1 MTHFY
6 KMTGSGNDF
15 VMLDGRRTEAAAW
28 PADRIAGVCT
38 RREGVGADGLVI
50 LTPSGSNQV
59 RMEYWN
65 ADGTRASMC
74 GNAALCSTRLSAWL
88 GLAGADGMTLET
100 DAGTFATRC
109 TGPGEW
115 TAALNLP
122 PVDAPVPVDVPLD
135 PGEDGIWVGTVGV
148 PHAVILLEDLE
159 RDELMERGR
168 AIRWH
173 PAFPTGANANFIAR
187 DTAGWAMRTYERG
200 VEGETW
206 ACGTGAV
213 ASALALAVYRN
224 ETPPITIRSRGGKDL
239 RISATI
245 SGTRATDLW
254 LAGEGRLVFEGT
266 IGG

>member
-15 VMLDGRRTEAAAW
+15 VMLDGRRERASEW
-28 PADRIAGVCT
+28 PAERIAEVCT

-50 LTPSGSNQV
+50 LTPAGGGRV

-74 GNAALCSTRLSAWL
+74 GNAALCSTRLATHL
-88 GLAGADGMTLET
+88 GMATPEGTTLET
-100 DAGTFATRC
+100 DAGTFSTRC
-109 TGPGEW
+109 TDQPWGAE
-115 TAALNLP
+115 LNLP
-122 PVDAPVPVDVPLD
+122 PVEVPVPAGVSLV
-135 PGEDGIWVGTVGV
+135 PGESGAWIGTVGV
-148 PHAVILLEDLE
+148 PHAVVLLEDLE
-159 RDELMERGR
+159 REELMERGR
-168 AIRWH
+168 AIRWD
-173 PAFPTGANANFIAR
+173 PAFPDGANANFVAGGPS
-187 DTAGWAMRTYERG
+187 GWAMRTYERG

-213 ASALALAVYRN
+213 ASALALAVYKN
-224 ETPPITIRSRGGKDL
+224 ETLPVTIRSRGGKNL

-254 LAGEGRLVFEGT
+254 LAGEGRLVYEGSL
-266 IGG
+266 GG